1 MASSDCSRP
10 TPWCS
15 PIKIERARPLLG
27 TTVTVHVEC
36 AAEADAHRAI
46 DAAFTAMT
54 DVHARMSFHEADSDL
69 SRIHAAAP
77 GQRVM
82 VDAQTAEV
90 LREALLLSEHTRGAF
105 DVTVAAQLVTWGL
118 LPAPRG
124 DAALVAGANWKDI
137 DIDDKDGVRL
147 RRPLWIDLGG
157 IAKGYAVDRGV
168 DALRVHGIKHAC
180 INAGGDL
187 RTLGEGPHFV
197 AIATDERLPSHYPV
211 LELGEASMASSSGRA
226 FSAVGKGPHVHG
238 RRRYSMGLTQSVT
251 VVAGKCMH
259 ADALTKVVMA
269 LGMQSGDL
277 LRHFDAVAYLQ
288 NATGDWTQIGASV

>member
-1 MASSDCSRP
+1 MLSCSL
-10 TPWCS
+10 
-15 PIKIERARPLLG
+15 IKIERARPLLG
-27 TTVTVHVEC
+27 TTVSVRVEH
-36 AAEADAHRAI
+36 ADKASAHRAI
-46 DAAFTAMT
+46 DAAFAAMT
-54 DVHARMSFHEADSDL
+54 HVHARMSFHEADSDL

-90 LREALLLSEHTRGAF
+90 LREALLLSERTDGVF
-105 DVTVAAQLVTWGL
+105 DVTVAAQLVVWGL
-118 LPAPRG
+118 LPAPHG
-124 DAALVAGANWKDI
+124 DAALVVGANWKDI
-137 DIDDKDGVRL
+137 DIDDEDGVRL

-157 IAKGYAVDRGV
+157 IAKGYAVDRAI

-187 RTLGEGPHFV
+187 RTLGERQHFV
-197 AIATDERLPSHYPV
+197 AIATDERHPSHCPV
-211 LELGEASMASSSGRA
+211 LELGEASMASSSSRA
-226 FSAVGKGPHVHG
+226 FSAVGTGPHVHG

-251 VVAGKCMH
+251 VVAGQCMH

-269 LGMQSGDL
+269 LGMQSADL

-288 NATGDWTQIGASV
+288 DATGDWTQIGASA